1 MSQMQQSRNNRTLID
16 YCQRFAELKV
26 DKNQKL
32 GDAPHQPILL
42 LSVIDLIAQGLIK
55 NNKIEV
61 SAQLKSKFNR
71 YWNILKNHKSDRGLN
86 NRIPG
91 LHYPFTALEK
101 SHFWYVKYNEEEKQ
115 RRQEQINNRPKP
127 QHRNRKPQAKS
138 FKDLQKLVEYA
149 YLDEELFELLQDVES
164 RKQIV
169 DTLISV
175 WFSNSNQELKDIIEI
190 NLSFED
196 KPNTEENKAPK
207 TKLTKS
213 LVRDAVFRKAVVY
226 IYDYKCAFCGL
237 NVNRSLT
244 QTIVDGAHIKPFAQF
259 YDSKIDNG
267 ISFCKNHH
275 WAFDR
280 GWFAINDDYKIMVA
294 NDLQENSPNAKP
306 ITEFN
311 GETIILPNLEQY
323 HPRRE
328 ALQWHRQNIF
338 RFKQTK

>member
-16 YCQRFAELKV
+16 YCQRFTELKV
-26 DKNQKL
+26 DKNKEL

-42 LSVIDLIAQGLIK
+42 LSIIDLIAQGKIQE
-55 NNKIEV
+55 NKIEV
-61 SAQLKSKFNR
+61 SEQLKYQFNR
-71 YWNILKNHKSDRGLN
+71 SWNILKTYKNDRGLN
-86 NRIPG
+86 NRIPD
-91 LHYPFTALEK
+91 LNYPFIALEN

-115 RRQEQINNRPKP
+115 RRQEQIKNRRIPK
-127 QHRNRKPQAKS
+127 NRKKKPQAKD

-149 YLDEELFELLQDVES
+149 YLDEELFELLQNVES

-175 WFSNSNQELKDIIEI
+175 WFSNSNNELKDIIEI
-190 NLSFED
+190 NLSFEE
-196 KPNTEENKAPK
+196 KPNTEENQVPK

-280 GWFAINDDYKIMVA
+280 GWFAINNDYKIMVA
-294 NDLQENSPNAKP
+294 NDLQEDSPHAKP
-306 ITEFN
+306 MREFN
-311 GETIILPNLEQY
+311 GETIVLPNIKQY
-323 HPRRE
+323 YPRLE

>member
-1 MSQMQQSRNNRTLID
+1 MSQKQQSQQNRTLID
-16 YCQRFAELKV
+16 YCDRFAELKV
-26 DKNQKL
+26 RSTKQR

-42 LSVIDLIAQGLIK
+42 LSVIDLIAQGKIQE
-55 NNKIEV
+55 NKIEV
-61 SAQLKSKFNR
+61 SEQLEDTFHR

-86 NRIPG
+86 NYIPG
-91 LHYPFTALEK
+91 LHNPFIALEN
-101 SHFWYVKYNEEEKQ
+101 SHFWCVKYNEEEKQ
-115 RRQEQINNRPKP
+115 RLQEQINNRPKP
-127 QHRNRKPQAKS
+127 KYRNRKPQAKS
-138 FKDLQKLVEYA
+138 FEQLQKLVEYA
-149 YLDEELFELLQDVES
+149 YLDEKLFELLQNEES

-175 WFSNSNQELKDIIEI
+175 WFSISNNELKDVLEI

-196 KPNTEENKAPK
+196 KSNTEENKVPK

-213 LVRDAVFRKAVVY
+213 LVRDAFFRKAVVY

-280 GWFAINDDYKIMVA
+280 GWFAINDDYKIIVA
-294 NDLQENSPNAKP
+294 NDLHEYSPNAKP
-306 ITEFN
+306 ITAFN

-323 HPRRE
+323 YPRLE
-328 ALQWHRQNIF
+328 ALKWHRQNIF
-338 RFKQTK
+338 RLK